1 MLGERLVI
9 AKQRVKRFLDNTPW
23 RKEYLDEKQEGSLR
37 KTRVYCSN
45 PFCCGNRRKYEGV
58 TLQEKR
64 LFLRQFD
71 E

>member
-1 MLGERLVI
+1 MLGERLVV
-9 AKQRVKRFLDNTPW
+9 ANQRVRRFLNHTPW
-23 RKEYLDEKQEGSLR
+23 RKEYLDKKIEGSLR

-64 LFLRQFD
+64 QLLRQYD